1 MPVLVTAAEQPL
13 ARQIAIRLLR
23 EGGEVR
29 AYADGD
35 TSALRAAG
43 AFIAS
48 GTPDDEGRLE
58 AAAAEVHTIVH
69 VGGGLLTPNPGGIVR
84 DAEVVLR
91 AAGNAGVR
99 RIIGLSLPGAS
110 SHADDPI
117 RRAKG
122 ELEARFDDAP
132 IPTIVLR
139 ASLVATPRIRDVLAT
154 AGIGA
159 AGREIPVAP
168 IRPADLIEAVVAF
181 DRARSSA
188 TAGHLVVALD
198 GPERLTLGAWL
209 TRSGVAAP
217 GGGGMVGRRLAD
229 VAQRAHLQE
238 ALDGPWW
245 TDDPTVVD
253 GWDFAGIMPCAPL
266 PSTDPPSGHE
276 AG

>member
-13 ARQIAIRLLR
+13 ARQIATRLLQ

-69 VGGGLLTPNPGGIVR
+69 VGGGLLTSDPSAIVR
-84 DAEVVLR
+84 DAGVLLR

-110 SHADDPI
+110 PQANDPI
-117 RRAKG
+117 RQAKG
-122 ELEARFDDAP
+122 EFEGRFEQAP
-132 IPTIVLR
+132 VPTIVLR
-139 ASLVATPRIRDVLAT
+139 SSLVATPRIRDVLAT

-159 AGREIPVAP
+159 AGRQVPVAP
-168 IRPADLIEAVVAF
+168 IQPADLVEAVVAF

-188 TAGHLVVALD
+188 TTGHLVVALD
-198 GPERLTLGAWL
+198 GPERLTVGAWL

-217 GGGGMVGRRLAD
+217 GRGGMVGRQLAD
-229 VAQRAHLQE
+229 IARTAHLQD

-245 TDDPTVVD
+245 TEDPTVLD
-253 GWDFAGIMPCAPL
+253 GWGFTGITPAP
-266 PSTDPPSGHE
+266 PVGSPPPSGH
-276 AG
+276 ATG

>member
-1 MPVLVTAAEQPL
+1 MVGLGSLHVVPVLVTAAQQPL
-13 ARQIAIRLLR
+13 ARQIATRLLR

-69 VGGGLLTPNPGGIVR
+69 VGGGLLTGDPTTIVR
-84 DAEVVLR
+84 DAEVLLR

-99 RIIGLSLPGAS
+99 RIIALSLPGAS
-110 SHADDPI
+110 PQAGDPI

-122 ELEARFDDAP
+122 ELEVRFAEAP

-139 ASLVATPRIRDVLAT
+139 PSLVATPRIRDVLAT
-154 AGIGA
+154 AGIGV
-159 AGREIPVAP
+159 AGREVAVAP
-168 IRPADLIEAVVAF
+168 ILAADLIEAVVAF

-188 TAGHLVVALD
+188 ATGHLVVSLD
-198 GPERLTLGAWL
+198 GPERLTVGAWL
-209 TRSGVAAP
+209 TRSGVEAP
-217 GGGGMVGRRLAD
+217 GQGGMVGRRLAD
-229 VAQRAHLQE
+229 IARTAHLQA
-238 ALDGPWW
+238 ALEGPWW
-245 TDDPTVVD
+245 TEDPTVLD
-253 GWDFAGIMPCAPL
+253 GWGFTGIAPA
-266 PSTDPPSGHE
+266 PIGS
-276 AG
+276 